1 MRTIKSY
8 NVFNE
13 DKKVADIIN
22 YLDYS
27 INESVDIKELWNSA
41 IDKIRNL
48 SDVSKKK
55 ILNHIVASLLVFN
68 SVTAVTNM
76 IKKSDA
82 EGRLKEI
89 ALSFVEPKVDK
100 EEKLEEEKWK
110 KGYEFTLSQK
120 GWDHIKEEETLRLK
134 AYSIGDGMISIG
146 WGHAE
151 PKNNSSFT
159 IGQDITEKEADELLK
174 MDMNTVADGVRRIF
188 TDWEKE
194 GVDIKITQ
202 DMFDALVSIAYNTGV
217 GGLRR
222 SELIKDI
229 KKGDYDSAGE
239 KIKTFRVSKKFP
251 GLANRREKESE
262 MFLAS
267 L

>member
-8 NVFNE
+8 NIFNE
-13 DKKVADIIN
+13 DKKVADIIS
-22 YLDYS
+22 YIDYS
-27 INESVDIKELWNSA
+27 INESTDIKNIWDSTVS
-41 IDKIRNL
+41 KIKNL

-55 ILNHIVASLLVFN
+55 ILNHIVASLLVLN

-82 EGRLKEI
+82 ERDIKQV
-89 ALSFVEPKVDK
+89 ALGIIDIKDTN
-100 EEKLEEEKWK
+100 KLEEDKWK

-120 GWDHIKEEETLRLK
+120 GLDHIKEEETLELK
-134 AYSIGDGMISIG
+134 GYSIGDGMVSIG

-151 PKNNSSFT
+151 PKRISSYSV
-159 IGQDITEKEADELLK
+159 GQEISEQEADELLK
-174 MDMNTVADGVRRIF
+174 NDVSGISDGVGRIF
-188 TDWEKE
+188 SDWEKD
-194 GVDIKITQ
+194 GIDIKITQ

-251 GLANRREKESE
+251 GLATRREKESE